1 MGLRDLWKALRRQG
15 QKGNFDAGF
24 VSFDPLGRASWSPR
38 RFDAFAREGY
48 QKNVVVFR
56 SVALVARAAASVPWR
71 LKRKGPVASGPNVGH
86 VVEEHALLNLIRRP
100 NPRMGGAEF
109 FEEVLGFF
117 LLSGNAFIES
127 VAPSA
132 KASPLELWPLRPD
145 RMKVVPGSK
154 GLPKAYLFCAGSEER
169 QWRVD
174 PISGL
179 SAVLHLKSFHPLDD
193 WWGMSPLEA
202 AAFATDQRNAADEWN
217 MSLLQNAARPSG
229 ALIFAPKGETS
240 LNLSDEQ
247 FARLKEEIREQY
259 AGARNSGRPMLLDG
273 GMSWKEM
280 GLSPKDMD
288 FLNSRHAASRDIA
301 LAFGVPPQLLG
312 IPGDNT
318 YANYQEAR
326 LALWEETVI
335 PLVRHLRDE
344 LNGWLVPR
352 FDENL
357 ELDAD
362 LDEIPALTLRR
373 EKTWARIGNAHFL
386 TVNEKHAA
394 IGFPPLPGGDLIQ
407 AAQPARKSAGRG
419 SPNGKSSRQK
429 PDQEA
434 QSR

>member
-1 MGLRDLWKALRRQG
+1 MVLRGQE
-15 QKGNFDAGF
+15 QKGSSNAGF
-24 VSFDPLGRASWSPR
+24 VSFDPQGPASWSPR
-38 RFDAFAREGY
+38 LFDAFAREGY
-48 QKNVVVFR
+48 QKNVIVFR
-56 SVALVARAAASVPWR
+56 AINLVARAAASVPWR
-71 LKRKGPVASGPNVGH
+71 LSQKGKGTRVAGGTSPI
-86 VVEEHALLNLIRRP
+86 EEHALLHLIRQP

-109 FEEVLGFF
+109 FEEVQGFF
-117 LLSGNAFIES
+117 LLSGNAFVEA
-127 VAPSA
+127 VAPSP

-145 RMKVVPGSK
+145 RMSVSPGPK
-154 GLPKAYLFCAGSEER
+154 GLPKAYLFRAGGEER
-169 QWRVD
+169 QWPVD
-174 PISGL
+174 PITGQA
-179 SAVLHLKSFHPLDD
+179 AVLHLKSFHPLDD

-202 AAFATDQRNAADEWN
+202 ASFATDQRNAADGWN

-288 FLNSRHAASRDIA
+288 FLNSRNGASRDIA

-335 PLVRHLRDE
+335 PLIRHLRDE

-352 FDENL
+352 FDESL

-373 EKTWARIGNAHFL
+373 EKTWTRIANASFL
-386 TVNEKHAA
+386 TVNEKRAA
-394 IGFPPLPGGDLIQ
+394 VGFPPLADGDRIQ
-407 AAQPARKSAGRG
+407 TARSARKSNENTSLNEG
-419 SPNGKSSRQK
+419 SSRTQSDRK
-429 PDQEA
+429 G